1 MAAAPSQRFER
12 FFPLWMRVFV
22 RTREIGLV
30 GTALVIGAISGVL
43 VAGMSDATQ
52 AMHVLLFGVPL
63 DEHLSAQEKLVWWRA
78 IPATA
83 VGGVV
88 LSLLAWWAGNRF
100 RGRLA
105 DAITANAMH
114 GGRLSFAG
122 SLYITAQTVISN
134 GFGLSVGLEAAY
146 TQICAAV
153 ASLIG
158 RGLAARRNDLR
169 LLVACGA
176 AGGIA
181 AAFGAPL
188 TGSFYAFEIVLGAY
202 SVSSLVPVVASAVV
216 ASIVVDQLTPHDYL
230 PVPPVAMQ
238 VSPITFAHVVVIGI
252 ACALFSILLMQAVAR
267 VERLFVF
274 TRLPIPLRPVLGGAI
289 VGCLAIVTPQVL
301 SSGHGALQTN
311 LVNATPIDVLAG
323 LILLKC
329 LASAVSLGSGFR
341 GGLFFASLLLG
352 GLLGRFYAEIAA
364 FTPFPID
371 VGTAAIAGIAAVG
384 SGVVGAP
391 MAMVVLA
398 LERTGD
404 FSVTMAALV
413 ASAIAAL
420 IVREMFGYSFA
431 TWRFHLRG
439 EAIRGPH
446 DVGWI
451 HDLNVAR
458 LMRKDA
464 PTLPNDVTVSAARAI
479 FPLGATKQFFLLD
492 HDGRYAGLVLTTD
505 LHSATL
511 ADTEPVAGLAL
522 SAQAR
527 LVPQMSI
534 RQALDAF
541 EASETDV
548 LPVID
553 DDASRHVLGLVTEA
567 HALRRYGEE
576 LERRNREFMQG

>member
-12 FFPLWMRVFV
+12 FFPLWLRAFV
-22 RTREIGLV
+22 RTRELGLV
-30 GTALVIGAISGVL
+30 LIALFIGAVSGLL
-43 VAGMSDATQ
+43 VAAMGETTQ
-52 AMHVLLFGVPL
+52 IMHVLLFGLPI
-63 DEHLSAQEKLVWWRA
+63 DERLSGQGKLLWWRA
-78 IPATA
+78 ILATTS
-83 VGGVV
+83 GGVV
-88 LSLLAWWAGNRF
+88 LSLFAWWAGNRF

-105 DAITANAMH
+105 DVITANALH

-122 SLYITAQTVISN
+122 SLYITLQTLISN
-134 GFGLSVGLEAAY
+134 GFGMSVGLEAAY
-146 TQICAAV
+146 TQICGAV
-153 ASLIG
+153 ASLLG
-158 RGLAARRNDLR
+158 RGLAARRSDMR

-188 TGSFYAFEIVLGAY
+188 TGAFYGFEVVLGAY
-202 SVSSLVPVVASAVV
+202 STASLVPVVGSAVI
-216 ASIVVDQLTPHDYL
+216 STIVVDRLLPHDYL
-230 PVPPVAMQ
+230 AVPPVETQ
-238 VSPITFAHVVVIGI
+238 VSGLMFGHVVVLGT
-252 ACALFSILLMQAVAR
+252 ACALFSILVMQAVALA
-267 VERLFVF
+267 ERLFVRF
-274 TRLPIPLRPVLGGAI
+274 PTPLRPVVGGLILGGVALI
-289 VGCLAIVTPQVL
+289 SPQVL

-311 LVNATPIDVLAG
+311 LINAAPLDVLAG

-329 LASAVSLGSGFR
+329 FASAMSLGSGFR

-352 GLLGRFYAEIAA
+352 GLMGRLYAEIAVL
-364 FTPFPID
+364 TPFPVD
-371 VGTAAIAGIAAVG
+371 AGTAEIAGIAAIG
-384 SGVVGAP
+384 SGIVGAP

-413 ASAIAAL
+413 ASSIAAL

-451 HDLNVAR
+451 RDLNVGR

-464 PTLPNDVTVSAARAI
+464 PTLPNDVTIGAARSM
-479 FPLGATKQFFLLD
+479 FPLGSTKQFFLLD
-492 HDGRYAGLVLTTD
+492 HDGRYAGVVLTTD
-505 LHSATL
+505 LHSANM
-511 ADTEPVAGLAL
+511 ADSEPVAGLVL
-522 SAQAR
+522 VSHAR
-527 LVPQMSI
+527 LLPQMSI

-541 EASETDV
+541 EESETDV

-553 DDASRHVLGLVTEA
+553 DDASLHILGLVTEA